1 METDNQPTQTEQP
14 VSDAAQNVSAPA
26 ENASAPEEMRED
38 AQAELV
44 QTDDVKKIIET
55 LLFITDRPVKASRLA
70 DVVETVSAKQVA
82 EIIAELT
89 KEYAERGSAVQIV
102 EIAGGYQMST
112 KPEYGRWVRKLYNE
126 KMTTKL
132 SNAALETLAIV
143 AYKQPITR
151 AEMEAIRGVDVAGP
165 LERLLERGLV
175 RVVGKKDTVGR
186 PMVYGTTDEFLRM
199 FGLNK
204 ISELPD
210 LQLFAAKNL
219 HEKQADLP
227 FGDPLPPLEE
237 PGIIALEDLE
247 EAEKLEAMGS
257 PVDSFFT
264 RNTYNRGELFVK
276 DLADGDSAAN
286 VPQSAGPSDV
296 EESPAGEP
304 AKPVTEDADA
314 ETRPEIPSVT
324 SVPSEDAKVVLQPQ
338 ETPVTGGEPTAN
350 PQEDAARE
358 ALLKQ
363 FGAASEL
370 PAWVRETSGPGLPSA
385 GERFAS
391 EELKDLETGLDAVL
405 SQEAD
410 EHLANRAAGLQ
421 AESEEKAEEAAAPSA
436 ERQESTEEK

>member
-1 METDNQPTQTEQP
+1 MQTEETLSP
-14 VSDAAQNVSAPA
+14 TNEPRPA
-26 ENASAPEEMRED
+26 EP
-38 AQAELV
+38 AQTPADGAAAELV

-55 LLFITDRPVKASRLA
+55 LLFITDRPVKATRIA
-70 DVVETVSAKQVA
+70 DVVETVTPKQAA
-82 EIIAELT
+82 EIVAELT
-89 KEYAERGSAVQIV
+89 KEYAARGSAVQIV

-210 LQLFAAKNL
+210 LQVFATKTL

-227 FGDPLPPLEE
+227 FGDPLPPLGE

-247 EAEKLEAMGS
+247 ESEKLEALGT

-276 DLADGDSAAN
+276 DLAEGR
-286 VPQSAGPSDV
+286 PQ
-296 EESPAGEP
+296 EN
-304 AKPVTEDADA
+304 A
-314 ETRPEIPSVT
+314 ET
-324 SVPSEDAKVVLQPQ
+324 L
-338 ETPVTGGEPTAN
+338 
-350 PQEDAARE
+350 PQEDAPGSPEGAVQPSADPASEAAAEDRAQVAASETAAGAAPVQETAGEAAAAKEPEKPAPSAAENTPSASDAERE
-358 ALLKQ
+358 AFLKQ
-363 FGAASEL
+363 FGAPSDLAAWEL
-370 PAWVRETSGPGLPSA
+370 PAAPAVTPSE
-385 GERFAS
+385 GDHFAS
-391 EELKDLETGLDAVL
+391 DELKSLETDLDAVL
-405 SQEAD
+405 SQEAQD
-410 EHLANRAAGLQ
+410 NLDNQAAALQ
-421 AESEEKAEEAAAPSA
+421 AEQEENSVREDGHTDLEDNK
-436 ERQESTEEK
+436 